1 MPQINWINQLL
12 VSFAQSL
19 MACRALTYMLEALPQ
34 SAAVMGDAIPVLIDK
49 VTLDYYVHS
58 HATDSVLLPYR
69 VIFQ

>member
-49 VTLDYYVHS
+49 VTRTRLHTSILVQLTVSYYYTV
-58 HATDSVLLPYR
+58 
-69 VIFQ
+69 